1 MSAPQIHVRMGGNAW
16 SNLMQLMYVG
26 VLQAMLEWIVQKV
39 CCFCFNF
46 EKFMSLAADIH
57 VLENY
62 VPKVD
67 LLSKK
72 LTDG

>member
-39 CCFCFNF
+39 C
-46 EKFMSLAADIH
+46 
-57 VLENY
+57 
-62 VPKVD
+62 
-67 LLSKK
+67 
-72 LTDG
+72 